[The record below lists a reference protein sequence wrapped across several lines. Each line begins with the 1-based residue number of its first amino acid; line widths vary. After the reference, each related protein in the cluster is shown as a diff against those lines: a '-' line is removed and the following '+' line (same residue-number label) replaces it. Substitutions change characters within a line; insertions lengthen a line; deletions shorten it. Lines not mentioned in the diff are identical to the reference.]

1 MEAINSVKQSLE
13 EISGTRDWPMLF
25 ARDAPQQTNGSDC
38 GIFTIVG
45 CECAAFGLPMRM
57 EKEKNQF
64 FRLKI
69 GVDIIN
75 GTLV

>member
-1 MEAINSVKQSLE
+1 MI
-13 EISGTRDWPMLF
+13 F
-25 ARDAPQQTNGSDC
+25 AEDAPQQTNGFDC

-57 EKEKNQF
+57 GKANNHF

-69 GVDIIN
+69 GVDIMN
-75 GTLV
+75 GRLV